1 MLLVRQGCSWK
12 WVLGAIQATPPSAQQ
27 QRPSVSLAWPNPQLF
42 RQWPPRGGGGMSDT
56 KWGFQWNQIL
66 HCHSSKSSSCR
77 ETKGFF
83 SAFKITLVLDSRSE
97 RLIDW
102 DKERCVK
109 DFKGKTH
116 SKTCRLPL
124 LRKIALTNC
133 LLTILLSPPPPTISV
148 FFQQQQFTPSAAS

>member
-56 KWGFQWNQIL
+56 KWGFQWNQIPPL
-66 HCHSSKSSSCR
+66 PLEQIEFMSR
-77 ETKGFF
+77 DEGLF

-133 LLTILLSPPPPTISV
+133 LLTILLSPPPTISV